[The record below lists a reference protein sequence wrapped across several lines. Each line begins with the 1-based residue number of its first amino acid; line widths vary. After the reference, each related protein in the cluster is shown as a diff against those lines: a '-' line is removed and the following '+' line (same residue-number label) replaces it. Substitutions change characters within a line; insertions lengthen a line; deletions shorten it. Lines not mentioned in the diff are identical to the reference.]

1 MSEYL
6 PLLRTFF
13 ERDVLAATRS
23 LESLGPE
30 AALGVLRELP
40 VDLAGQALSHLAPPF
55 AARLMLG
62 LPQDRLPEV
71 LERMA
76 PEQIAAV
83 LITVPE
89 DARPRIVEGLPA
101 RRKAL
106 VRELLT
112 YPVDSAG
119 RMMSTDFLA
128 FHVDMTVNDTIE
140 KLRALSREGAPPSY
154 AYILDDDERLVG
166 VINMRDLVLA
176 PGETRLATFTRP
188 DVFTLGPFLSRSE
201 VLEALRKRRFFAA
214 PVVDSNQ
221 RMLGLIRASQ
231 LVGEAQDK
239 VGEDLMRM
247 FGAGGDERPF
257 SPIGYSLKKRL
268 PWLHVN
274 LVTAF
279 MAAAVV
285 ALFED
290 LIARI
295 TVLAVFLPVVAGQG
309 GNAGAQSL
317 AVVMR
322 GLVMREIPQ
331 SMAFRLVSKEMLLG
345 TLSGLAT
352 GLVTAVV
359 AGLWSGRWM
368 FGVVIALAMV
378 INLMAAGFAGAGI
391 PLAMKRMGLDPAQSS
406 NIILTTVTDVVG
418 FFAFLG
424 IAMLLES
431 HLV

>member
-176 PGETRLATFTRP
+176 PGDTRLKNFTRP

-257 SPIGYSLKKRL
+257 SPVGYSLKKRL

-290 LIARI
+290 LIART

-331 SMAFRLVSKEMLLG
+331 NMAFRLVSKEMLLG
-345 TLSGLAT
+345 TLSGLVT